1 MRCPKCGNEVSQDEV
16 FCGQCG
22 TPITLPAGATEMVN
36 TPSPRNGLP
45 GPYNANALNNP
56 HYPNV
61 PPLMPPGQSSYPPQL
76 PPSNAYN
83 NATRPVPPSGPLAP
97 RQQPS
102 QQLRQPL
109 GGPPAPVGPQQQSG
123 FYQDATEAIV
133 SIPQNNS
140 PVYPPG
146 YQQQQPPGFISNPG
160 QSGYVGGSQYG
171 TQGPY
176 PTPNFPATN
185 YPAAA
190 TPPGQGYGYST
201 PPRPTPPPKKQA
213 SALLI
218 FAIVCLIV
226 AVITVGAFG
235 LIYLLHNHPSH
246 SAIVPTVVPT
256 AAATPTAVPSPTPS
270 PTALATATPTPVPS
284 PAVTPTPPPDPNFA
298 WCSICTPNG
307 FNVEYPLGWNQTNPT
322 AGSTTDIR
330 FLNTSPND
338 QYADFKTLGATTS
351 SASDLVTADLQA
363 NYSSLPGYTAPTGGA
378 LNYTIGGENWTYEIA
393 SYQLNGQAEQI
404 VVYATVHQQK
414 AYIIE
419 LQASVSQ
426 YNTVFTQ
433 YYTAMLG
440 KFFFQ

>member
-1 MRCPKCGNEVSQDEV
+1 MRCPKCGNEVNQDEV

-22 TPITLPAGATEMVN
+22 TPITLPAGATDMVN
-36 TPSPRNGLP
+36 TPSPRNELP
-45 GPYNANALNNP
+45 GPYNANTLNNP
-56 HYPNV
+56 NYPNV
-61 PPLMPPGQSSYPPQL
+61 PPMMPPGQGSYPSQM

-83 NATRPVPPSGPLAP
+83 NATIPAPPSGLLAP
-97 RQQPS
+97 DQQQS
-102 QQLRQPL
+102 QQLRQPM
-109 GGPPAPVGPQQQSG
+109 GPQQQSG

-146 YQQQQPPGFISNPG
+146 YQQQPGFTGNAG

-185 YPAAA
+185 YPASA
-190 TPPGQGYGYST
+190 TPPGQGYGYSA

-213 SALLI
+213 GALLV

-226 AVITVGAFG
+226 AVITLGAFG
-235 LIYLLHNHPSH
+235 LIYLLRNHSPH
-246 SAIVPTVVPT
+246 TATVPT
-256 AAATPTAVPSPTPS
+256 AIPTHAVTPTTVPSPTPS

-284 PAVTPTPPPDPNFA
+284 PAVTPTPLPDPNFA
-298 WCSICTPNG
+298 WCTICTPNG

-322 AGSTTDIR
+322 PASTTDVR

-338 QYADFKTLGATTS
+338 QYADYKTLGPTTS
-351 SASDLVTADLQA
+351 SAGDLVTADLQA
-363 NYSSLPGYTAPTGGA
+363 NYSSLPGYTAPTTGA
-378 LNYTIGGENWTYEIA
+378 LNYTIGGENWTYETA
-393 SYQLNGQAEQI
+393 TYQLNGQPEQI

-426 YNTVFTQ
+426 YSTVYTQ
-433 YYTAMLG
+433 YYNAMLG
-440 KFFFQ
+440 KFLFQ